1 MNGGLHGRGSR
12 GSGPRGAQARFE
24 VSGSSGKINDHLLNL
39 FPTPEPL
46 REKGAGNMELYHFCQ
61 TPLESGAVIKPGNW
75 GRLMLLESFPK
86 TKAADVENIL
96 FDVVLENVRL
106 ALYSDKP
113 SRFACVYTC
122 LGIESAR
129 LFAPKRPY
137 YPCYKVE
144 LVYPD
149 RPTFC
154 GSWQHVE
161 QRSGSLK
168 SWHSLA
174 KTYWSTDWRTQS
186 PNTLELLS
194 LSPIRIVDE
203 ANL

>member
-1 MNGGLHGRGSR
+1 
-12 GSGPRGAQARFE
+12 
-24 VSGSSGKINDHLLNL
+24 
-39 FPTPEPL
+39 
-46 REKGAGNMELYHFCQ
+46 MELYHFCQ

-96 FDVVLENVRL
+96 FDLVLENVRL

-113 SRFACVYTC
+113 SRFTCVYTC

-129 LFAPKRPY
+129 LFASKRPY

-149 RPTFC
+149 RSTFC

-161 QRSGSLK
+161 QRNGSLG
-168 SWHSLA
+168 SWYSLA

-194 LSPIRIVDE
+194 LSPIRVVDE
-203 ANL
+203 VIL